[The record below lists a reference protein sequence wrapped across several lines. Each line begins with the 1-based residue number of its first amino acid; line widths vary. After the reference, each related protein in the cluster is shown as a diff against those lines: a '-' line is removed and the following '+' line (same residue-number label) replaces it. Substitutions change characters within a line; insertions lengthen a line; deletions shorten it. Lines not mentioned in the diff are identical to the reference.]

1 MTVLVGLARGGVLEA
16 MITWKQIRSA
26 SSLAAKAL
34 AVFLAVFSTA
44 TYVIT
49 LALGPI
55 LFFTTSEGI
64 SAAGKAVE
72 GIPIDLFMAFTI
84 PLPLTVSIGT
94 VFVSVWFIFVIAL
107 LFAWLSRNGFPNA
120 VRDVLTKAFSPAKT
134 NFLFIMPMVATAL
147 LYSTILIQQFQE
159 AQGVQTGSLNFPPAT
174 SPYVILIN
182 LAFAPVREEIAF
194 RITSIGI
201 PLGVFLVLAFRSD
214 ERMRTTLS
222 KLKFVLIAML
232 SPEQA
237 KSRLGYRCVNTH
249 GFVRGITPL
258 EWILILITAAVFGLA
273 HFLLGG
279 GWQMGK
285 ITTTF
290 LAGLVLG
297 IMYVAYGTPA
307 AILLHWYFNYYF
319 TILDLAV
326 STFGGVFQ
334 ILATFTELTTMVAGI
349 VIMVGFLLFFAVRL
363 ADYLTLRAAGLAG
376 KRD

>member
-1 MTVLVGLARGGVLEA
+1 
-16 MITWKQIRSA
+16 
-26 SSLAAKAL
+26 LAAKAL
-34 AVFLAVFSTA
+34 AAFLAVFSTA

-64 SAAGKAVE
+64 NAAGKLVE

-84 PLPLTVSIGT
+84 HLPFTVSIGA
-94 VFVSVWFIFVIAL
+94 VFVSLWVIFVISL
-107 LFAWLSRNGFPNA
+107 VFAWLSRNGFPNA
-120 VRDVLTKAFSPAKT
+120 VRDALTKAFSVAKT

-147 LYSTILIQQFQE
+147 LYSTVLIQQFQE

-194 RITSIGI
+194 RMTSIGI
-201 PLGVFLVLAFRSD
+201 PLSLFLVLAFRGD
-214 ERMRTTLS
+214 QRMRTIIG
-222 KLKFVLIAML
+222 KLKFVLTAML
-232 SPEQA
+232 SPEGA

-249 GFVRGITPL
+249 GFIRGITPL

-279 GWQMGK
+279 GWQAGK

-297 IMYVAYGTPA
+297 MIYVAYGAPA

-319 TILDLAV
+319 TVLDLAV
-326 STFGGVFQ
+326 STFGGGFQ
-334 ILATFTELTTMVAGI
+334 ILAAFTELTTMVAGF
-349 VIMVGFLLFFAVRL
+349 VIMVVFLLFLAVRL
-363 ADYLTLRAAGLAG
+363 ADYLTLRAAGLVG
-376 KRD
+376 KSD